1 MATVRYVESECKS
14 ALNRVQGMPFDWSL
28 NPYRGCRHRCSYC
41 YARTT
46 HTFMGLNAGS
56 DFDSVIFA
64 KVNLPEVLRRELRR
78 PGWSRPAVAI
88 GTATD
93 PYQPIEGRYRLTR
106 SCLTVLVEAANPANL
121 ITKGTLVVRDTDVL
135 LELARR
141 AGCGVNISLIS
152 LDDRIWRAFEPGT
165 PPPAK
170 RLEALRR
177 LAVAGVPCGLALAPV
192 LPRLTDSLPALEAVV
207 RAAADNGA
215 QWLWSGTLHFEPA
228 VRDWF
233 LQALQRHFPQ
243 ELPAYERVFGAAGE
257 ESKQRYAPAA
267 YAAGLGKRV
276 TELKGRYGLASD
288 HRPAPRLGQFE
299 AAQERQPSGTEL
311 RVYRQLPLPA

>member
-1 MATVRYVESECKS
+1 
-14 ALNRVQGMPFDWSL
+14 
-28 NPYRGCRHRCSYC
+28 
-41 YARTT
+41 
-46 HTFMGLNAGS
+46 
-56 DFDSVIFA
+56 
-64 KVNLPEVLRRELRR
+64 
-78 PGWSRPAVAI
+78 
-88 GTATD
+88 
-93 PYQPIEGRYRLTR
+93 
-106 SCLTVLVEAANPANL
+106 
-121 ITKGTLVVRDTDVL
+121 
-135 LELARR
+135 
-141 AGCGVNISLIS
+141 
-152 LDDRIWRAFEPGT
+152 
-165 PPPAK
+165 
-170 RLEALRR
+170 
-177 LAVAGVPCGLALAPV
+177 
-192 LPRLTDSLPALEAVV
+192 V

-243 ELPAYERVFGAAGE
+243 ELPAYERVFGTAGE